1 MRRATIIAP
10 MSPRRWNPRV
20 TVAAVIERGGQFLL
34 IEEETALGLK
44 LNTPAGHLEPGET
57 PAQGCAREVLEEAAW
72 DFTPTAFLGV
82 YLARSRKNSTGED
95 QTYLR
100 MAFCGELGAHH
111 PGRPLDDGIVRTVW
125 MTADEV
131 RNSRARHRSPL
142 VLKCI
147 EDYIA
152 GVRLP
157 LDAVHADP
165 SVLSVP
171 ATRTSGPAPAA
182 AAR

>member
-1 MRRATIIAP
+1 MPA
-10 MSPRRWNPRV
+10 SRWNPRV
-20 TVAAVIERGGQFLL
+20 TVAAVIEKGGRFLL

-44 LNTPAGHLEPGET
+44 LNNPAGHLEPGET
-57 PAQGCAREVLEEAAW
+57 PAQGCAREVLEEAAY

-100 MAFCGELGAHH
+100 MAFCGEIGRHH
-111 PGRPLDDGIVRTVW
+111 ADRRLDDGIVRTLW

-131 RNSRARHRSPL
+131 RASADRHRSPL

-147 EDYIA
+147 EDYLA
-152 GVRLP
+152 GERHP
-157 LDAVHADP
+157 LGAVHCDP
-165 SVLSVP
+165 SVLRVP
-171 ATRTSGPAPAA
+171 PPA
-182 AAR
+182 RGERE

>member
-1 MRRATIIAP
+1 MP
-10 MSPRRWNPRV
+10 SRWTPRV
-20 TVAAVIERGGQFLL
+20 TVAAVIEREGKFLL

-44 LNTPAGHLEPGET
+44 LNNPAGHLEPGET
-57 PAQGCAREVLEEAAW
+57 PAQGCAREVLEEAAY
-72 DFTPTAFLGV
+72 DFTPTAVLGV
-82 YLARSRKNSTGED
+82 YFARSRKNSTGED

-100 MAFCGELGAHH
+100 LAFCGDLGAHH
-111 PGRPLDDGIVRTVW
+111 PGRPLDEGIVRTVW

-131 RNSRARHRSPL
+131 RASRGRHRSPL

-157 LDAVHADP
+157 LSAVYADP
-165 SVLSVP
+165 SVLKTP
-171 ATRTSGPAPAA
+171 PI
-182 AAR
+182 

>member
-1 MRRATIIAP
+1 
-10 MSPRRWNPRV
+10 MSSSRWNPRV
-20 TVAAVIERGGQFLL
+20 TVAAVIERGGRFLL
-34 IEEETALGLK
+34 IEEQTALGLK

-57 PAQGCAREVLEEAAW
+57 PAQGCAREVLEEAAH

-100 MAFCGELGAHH
+100 LAFCGDVGAHH
-111 PGRPLDDGIVRTVW
+111 PGRPLDEGIVRTLW

-131 RNSRARHRSPL
+131 RASVARHRSPL
-142 VLKCI
+142 VLQCV
-147 EDYIA
+147 EDYLA

-157 LDAVHADP
+157 LAAVHADP
-165 SVLSVP
+165 SVLKTP
-171 ATRTSGPAPAA
+171 P
-182 AAR
+182 

>member
-1 MRRATIIAP
+1 MP
-10 MSPRRWNPRV
+10 SRWTPRV
-20 TVAAVIERGGQFLL
+20 TVAAVIEREGKFLL

-44 LNTPAGHLEPGET
+44 LNNPAGHLEPGET

-72 DFTPTAFLGV
+72 DFTPTAVLGV
-82 YLARSRKNSTGED
+82 YFARSRKNSTGED

-100 MAFCGELGAHH
+100 LAFCGDLGAHH
-111 PGRPLDDGIVRTVW
+111 PGRALDDGIVRTVW

-131 RNSRARHRSPL
+131 RASSGRHRSPL

-157 LDAVHADP
+157 LSAVYADP
-165 SVLSVP
+165 SVLKTPP
-171 ATRTSGPAPAA
+171 A
-182 AAR
+182 

>member
-1 MRRATIIAP
+1 MP
-10 MSPRRWNPRV
+10 SRWTPRV
-20 TVAAVIERGGQFLL
+20 TVAAVIERDGKFLL

-44 LNTPAGHLEPGET
+44 LNNPAGHLEPGET
-57 PAQGCAREVLEEAAW
+57 PAQGCAREVLEEAAY
-72 DFTPTAFLGV
+72 DFTPTAVLGV
-82 YLARSRKNSTGED
+82 YFARSRKNSTGED

-100 MAFCGELGAHH
+100 LAFCGELGAHH
-111 PGRPLDDGIVRTVW
+111 AGRPLDEGIVRTVW

-131 RNSRARHRSPL
+131 RGSSARHRSPL

-157 LDAVHADP
+157 LSAVYSDP
-165 SVLSVP
+165 SVVKTP
-171 ATRTSGPAPAA
+171 PR
-182 AAR
+182 

>member
-1 MRRATIIAP
+1 MP
-10 MSPRRWNPRV
+10 SKWNPRV
-20 TVAAVIERGGQFLL
+20 TVAAVIERDGRFLL

-57 PAQGCAREVLEEAAW
+57 PAQGCAREVLEESAY
-72 DFTPTAFLGV
+72 DFTPTAFLGL

-100 MAFCGELGAHH
+100 MAFCGDLGAHH
-111 PGRPLDDGIVRTVW
+111 ADRPLDEGIVRTLW

-131 RNSRARHRSPL
+131 RATADRHRSPL
-142 VLKCI
+142 VVKCI
-147 EDYIA
+147 EDYLA
-152 GVRLP
+152 GVRYP

-165 SVLSVP
+165 SVLAVP
-171 ATRTSGPAPAA
+171 ATRAASSPARAA
-182 AAR
+182 AAK

>member
-1 MRRATIIAP
+1 MP
-10 MSPRRWNPRV
+10 SKWNPRV
-20 TVAAVIERGGQFLL
+20 TVAAVIEQDGRFLL

-44 LNTPAGHLEPGET
+44 LNTPAGHLDPGET
-57 PAQGCAREVLEEAAW
+57 PAQGCAREVLEEAAY
-72 DFTPTAFLGV
+72 DFTPTHFLGV

-100 MAFCGELGAHH
+100 MAFCGKLGAHH
-111 PGRPLDDGIVRTVW
+111 ANRPLDQGIVRTIW

-131 RNSRARHRSPL
+131 RTTKDRHRSPL

-147 EDYIA
+147 EDYLA
-152 GVRLP
+152 GVRYP

-165 SVLSVP
+165 SVLVVP
-171 ATRTSGPAPAA
+171 SSRAASAPTQATAA
-182 AAR
+182 K